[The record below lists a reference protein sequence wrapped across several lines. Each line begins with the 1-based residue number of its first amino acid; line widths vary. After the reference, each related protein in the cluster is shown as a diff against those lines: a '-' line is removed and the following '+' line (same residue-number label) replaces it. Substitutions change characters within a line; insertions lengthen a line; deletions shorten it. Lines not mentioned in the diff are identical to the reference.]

1 MNMELYRQAADYI
14 KERTGGADVAIVL
27 GSGLGS
33 FAKKLTNA
41 VKILYSEIPHFPKST
56 ALSHEGALYSGNIG
70 RKKVICMSGRFHYY
84 EGYSIEEVVFF
95 VRVLKLTGVN
105 KIILTNAAGGV
116 NKSFVPGDLMIVN
129 DHINFT
135 GISPLRG
142 ENEDEF
148 GVRFPDMTYAYSPD
162 MRSIAKSVAE
172 KNNIDIKE
180 GVYAYMTG
188 PSYETPAEIRALS
201 VMGAD
206 AVGMST
212 VPECVSAVHCG
223 MDVLAISCIT
233 NMAAGITGE
242 KLTGEEV
249 ITAAGSAYN
258 KFSLLIESVIK
269 ELYE

>member
-1 MNMELYRQAADYI
+1 MNFETYKQTADYI
-14 KERTGGADVAIVL
+14 KSKTGGADIAIVL

-33 FAKKLTNA
+33 FAKKLSNA
-41 VKILYSEIPHFPKST
+41 VKIPYSEIPNFPKST
-56 ALSHEGALYSGNIG
+56 ALSHEGALYAGKIVG
-70 RKKVICMSGRFHYY
+70 KKVICMSGRFHYY
-84 EGYSIEEVVFF
+84 EGYPIEEAVFY
-95 VRVLKLTGVN
+95 VRALRLAGVN

-116 NKSFVPGDLMIVN
+116 NKSFTIGDLMLIS

-142 ENEDEF
+142 KNDDEF

-162 MRSIAKSVAE
+162 MRSITKSVAE

-180 GVYAYMTG
+180 GVYAYMMG
-188 PSYETPAEIRALS
+188 PSYETTAEILALS
-201 VMGAD
+201 IMVAE

-212 VPECVSAVHCG
+212 VHECISAVHCG

-249 ITAAGSAYN
+249 ISAAASAYD
-258 KFSLLIESVIK
+258 KFSLLIESVIG
-269 ELYE
+269 ELCE